1 MRYYYQPDGTVL
13 LKASVRGSVIQPSTT
28 LPWIDDVRDL
38 DPDQVRVN
46 TETLQIEIITPG

>member
-13 LKASVRGSVIQPSTT
+13 LKASVRGSAIQPSTT